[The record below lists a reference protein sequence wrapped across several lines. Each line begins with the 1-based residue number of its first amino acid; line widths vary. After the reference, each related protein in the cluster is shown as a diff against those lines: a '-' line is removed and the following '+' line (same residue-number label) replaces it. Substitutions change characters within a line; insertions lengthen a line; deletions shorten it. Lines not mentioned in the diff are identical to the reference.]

1 MVPPSA
7 DEWWKIDEPDEPD
20 SPPEPVTLANAVG
33 TLYNSEWPFEVL
45 QVPRPES
52 PMLFQDA
59 ILNSILKFKDFSGRA
74 TRSEFWWFQLFFV
87 ANIAF
92 FRAISGEVLADGYG
106 DLVFLL
112 VFLPLLVP
120 SLAVTFRRLHDLG
133 YPGWI
138 SLGVFIP
145 YMNLWF
151 VFVLMAFLAFEG
163 EDKPNK
169 YGEVP
174 TNVRIM
180 ALPKTD

>member
-1 MVPPSA
+1 MVPPSN
-7 DEWWKIDEPDEPD
+7 DEWWKIDEPDEPEA
-20 SPPEPVTLANAVG
+20 PPEPVTLANAVG

-52 PMLFQDA
+52 PMSFQDS
-59 ILNSILKFKDFSGRA
+59 ILNSLMNFKDFSGRA

-87 ANIAF
+87 TNVALF
-92 FRAISGEVLADGYG
+92 GAIFQEVFADGYG
-106 DLVFLL
+106 DLASLLFLG
-112 VFLPLLVP
+112 PLLVS